1 MRISAH
7 LGTEAVICIYE
18 FNVAMAAA
26 GAVSPKK
33 GRKKNLFFFPLYFI
47 VSLQLRHW
55 EKLYVRPC
63 CHGIHYRL

>member
-33 GRKKNLFFFPLYFI
+33 GRKKIFFFFP
-47 VSLQLRHW
+47 SLFYCFFAIASLG
-55 EKLYVRPC
+55 ETVRASLLPW
-63 CHGIHYRL
+63 YTL